1 MSQKEGKLLYITW
14 KDKRRVNI
22 LSTIHNSSTYT
33 KKLRSRFSENHHRD
47 VDRPKAIG
55 LYSKYMSGV
64 DITDQQL
71 AYNCLQHRML
81 KWWKKVVLCN
91 LMEITMANAKVI
103 YKKLGVGNYNNDT
116 FRLAIIERL
125 LEGHEKPQKNI
136 LQTKWKHSFSIGGDT
151 FCGPKS

>member
-1 MSQKEGKLLYITW
+1 MITISVKSTCRVQTTEGKTPSSDVQCC
-14 KDKRRVNI
+14 KDGCHVVIIN
-22 LSTIHNSSTYT
+22 IHNSSTYT

-71 AYNCLQHRML
+71 AYNSLQHRML

-91 LMEITMANAKVI
+91 LLEITMANAKVI
-103 YKKLGVGNYNNDT
+103 YKEIGCWKL
-116 FRLAIIERL
+116 
-125 LEGHEKPQKNI
+125 Q
-136 LQTKWKHSFSIGGDT
+136 
-151 FCGPKS
+151 